1 MASVP
6 PLTSELHVKGA
17 PLQTALPRAAG
28 SCSSYRPRAMTPSQ
42 ERQASA
48 FLILSPSYVWQGY
61 IWARAAE
68 KSEVPSSAPA
78 PHLQTRALSTLGSSG
93 TQNPGI
99 LITVVLARS
108 QS

>member
-1 MASVP
+1 
-6 PLTSELHVKGA
+6 
-17 PLQTALPRAAG
+17 
-28 SCSSYRPRAMTPSQ
+28 MTPSQ

-99 LITVVLARS
+99 LITVILARS
-108 QS
+108 QSRGFQTGNAARRQGVMGKG